1 MAVGGG
7 GGHTSLKTAFQWPK
21 GGKAWAAR
29 RMDTWGFIIAGGQG
43 TGLLEDV
50 KSDASSIDMAFEDFG
65 SDGDKNIIN
74 LILVLTIW

>member
-1 MAVGGG
+1 
-7 GGHTSLKTAFQWPK
+7 
-21 GGKAWAAR
+21 
-29 RMDTWGFIIAGGQG
+29 MDTWGFIIAGGQG